1 MMLNN
6 SSCPLCILCV
16 LCAPS
21 KSQSMKAIKFYRY
34 LFLILTF
41 DFLLSSCSVS
51 KQISRSAKETVIT
64 NKALTNA
71 HVGISIFDP
80 AENKY
85 WYNYHGDKYFVPAS
99 NTKIPT
105 CYAAMKYLGDSL
117 VGLRY
122 GIPEEKGLD
131 NTIVIKPAGDPSF
144 LHPDYKNQPVLN
156 FLETNKASKRF
167 GFLFD
172 TIQVERWGSGWSW
185 NDYDAAYMAERSNM
199 PIYGNTINIRLLDT
213 AKRYVYDTLPGKLI
227 KRKPRPFFT
236 DVRFFDSLVNSKAWT
251 ADLKPIYPRLD
262 IKRDIDAN
270 NFITQN
276 GNSEFRSSV
285 MPFVTKQTFFA
296 RDLLKDSLKKD
307 FTLVYPEPSKN
318 RF

>member
-85 WYNYHGDKYFVPAS
+85 WYNFQGDKYFVPAS

-117 VGLRY
+117 VGLKY
-122 GIPEEKGLD
+122 EKQAEWMCIY
-131 NTIVIKPAGDPSF
+131 TAGDPTLLHKDFKTHPVIDF
-144 LHPDYKNQPVLN
+144 LKKDTT
-156 FLETNKASKRF
+156 ETVFFCNEGWKSEKF
-167 GFLFD
+167 
-172 TIQVERWGSGWSW
+172 GSGWSW
-185 NDYDAAYMAERSNM
+185 
-199 PIYGNTINIRLLDT
+199 
-213 AKRYVYDTLPGKLI
+213 
-227 KRKPRPFFT
+227 
-236 DVRFFDSLVNSKAWT
+236 
-251 ADLKPIYPRLD
+251 
-262 IKRDIDAN
+262 
-270 NFITQN
+270 
-276 GNSEFRSSV
+276 
-285 MPFVTKQTFFA
+285 
-296 RDLLKDSLKKD
+296 
-307 FTLVYPEPSKN
+307 
-318 RF
+318 